1 MTEATTRRGMQTCR
15 RTTTSL
21 SSTYRNSAAVL
32 PWMLCASALITAGP
46 AYAGSAVLP
55 TGGQYVAGQGAISGS
70 TNGLTINQSTS
81 HGIINWQGFSIGA
94 GNTVQFNNGS
104 GATLNRVIGANIS
117 QIDGK
122 LNATGSLYLINPQ
135 GIVIGPG
142 GKVVTNGSFVASTR
156 DVSNSAFMSGGAMS
170 ASGTSKGDVVNA
182 GTITSKTGDAILVG
196 RAVSNRGTVSA
207 ANGTAGMAAGN
218 QILLQPAGSDPRIAI
233 AGGTGDVTNTGT
245 VKAAQVELN
254 AAGGNVYALAG
265 NNGGLISAT
274 GVKTVDGHI
283 WLTAGGTTTVAG
295 TVSATNAD
303 GTGGA
308 VTVRG
313 TDINVSGQINASA
326 NATGQAGGNVSV
338 VATGNTTVSGTIKAS
353 GGGTIETSGH
363 TLEVGG
369 ANVDAGQGG
378 QWLLDPYD
386 LTVDSSAAT
395 TIDTTL
401 NAGTD
406 VTLQT
411 TATGTSGPGTAN
423 SSGNGD
429 IFISS
434 ALSWSTSATL
444 TLDAYRSVDINALVT
459 VTGAGGVKI
468 ITNDGGGGGDYS
480 FGLTSAGFTGSLNFT
495 GGSGSGANLTINST
509 PYTILY
515 SLSDLSG
522 INTSANLSGNY
533 ALAGNLDDAG
543 AAWTPLGTDGAGTLL
558 NSGHG
563 FTGTFTGLGHTISNI
578 SVNTGSAQAA
588 GLFGYSANGGTLR
601 DIGVVGGSVT
611 GGSGVGALAGYA
623 GDILNA
629 FSTAT
634 VTGTAGGGDGAGG
647 LAGQSSGTVS
657 NVFATGTVTSS
668 NASVG
673 GLIGTAG
680 GAVSNAFAT
689 GTVTATNSSANAG
702 GLVGFNISSITNAYA
717 TGFVSVNGAN
727 AYAGGLVGQNFGNLT
742 QVYSIGEV
750 ENFANLSNAGGS
762 IGQNFAGPFTD
773 AYYDTQYSAAANAIA
788 SNSGTGS
795 PTGLSTSAL
804 QGSLPGSFSS
814 TVWGTGTGLYP
825 YLKAF
830 YPSGVIAITG
840 TAYTGALALAD
851 GLAHTVN
858 AYVDGTAFYT
868 GATLG
873 SQGQYYL
880 PLPSGTL
887 TGSQNLLLVLQGEAA
902 NTYIAKASGS
912 TSATL
917 TVGVLAMSSDAA
929 SASAMLSGIATAEGS
944 NSSSDFDYSGGSF
957 HNSATVDIT
966 SSSATGFALDSVPSG
981 AAGVSVKTT
990 AGDISVT
997 TPFTLS
1003 GGSGLSLDSFTSINI
1018 DAKVSIAGSGAVT
1031 LATDDGGSGGDYS
1044 FDLTSNGFAGSLDFG
1059 ATNNGASLTINGTAY
1074 TLLYTLG
1081 DLSGINTDSALQL
1094 NYALATNLDDANAAW
1109 TPLGTDGAGNL
1120 KNSGN
1125 GFSGSFSGLGHTVS
1139 NLNVNT
1145 GSAQYAGLFGQAI
1158 GAIRDIGITGGTV
1171 TGGSFSGGLVGFIA
1185 APVSDAF
1192 STVTVSGNS
1201 STGGLV
1207 GDTTRAISNAY
1218 ATGSVT
1224 GSGNGVGGLV
1234 GVSGSTV
1241 SNSYATGAVSGN
1253 GRVGGL
1259 SGLAG
1264 NNVTNSYAT
1273 GAVTAT
1279 ANSAGGLLG
1288 EIDSGSVSN
1297 SFAMGS
1303 VNGNGYVGGLIGLA
1317 FTPVS
1322 DTYATGAV
1330 HGSSNVGGLIG
1341 ENAGGA
1347 VSNSYWDT
1355 LTSGTST
1362 GIARTAGGG
1371 SGSATGLTT
1380 RQLQG

>member
-1 MTEATTRRGMQTCR
+1 M
-15 RTTTSL
+15 
-21 SSTYRNSAAVL
+21 
-32 PWMLCASALITAGP
+32 
-46 AYAGSAVLP
+46 
-55 TGGQYVAGQGAISGS
+55 
-70 TNGLTINQSTS
+70 
-81 HGIINWQGFSIGA
+81 
-94 GNTVQFNNGS
+94 
-104 GATLNRVIGANIS
+104 
-117 QIDGK
+117 
-122 LNATGSLYLINPQ
+122 
-135 GIVIGPG
+135 
-142 GKVVTNGSFVASTR
+142 
-156 DVSNSAFMSGGAMS
+156 
-170 ASGTSKGDVVNA
+170 
-182 GTITSKTGDAILVG
+182 
-196 RAVSNRGTVSA
+196 
-207 ANGTAGMAAGN
+207 
-218 QILLQPAGSDPRIAI
+218 
-233 AGGTGDVTNTGT
+233 
-245 VKAAQVELN
+245 
-254 AAGGNVYALAG
+254 
-265 NNGGLISAT
+265 
-274 GVKTVDGHI
+274 
-283 WLTAGGTTTVAG
+283 
-295 TVSATNAD
+295 
-303 GTGGA
+303 
-308 VTVRG
+308 
-313 TDINVSGQINASA
+313 
-326 NATGQAGGNVSV
+326 
-338 VATGNTTVSGTIKAS
+338 
-353 GGGTIETSGH
+353 
-363 TLEVGG
+363 
-369 ANVDAGQGG
+369 
-378 QWLLDPYD
+378 
-386 LTVDSSAAT
+386 
-395 TIDTTL
+395 
-401 NAGTD
+401 
-406 VTLQT
+406 
-411 TATGTSGPGTAN
+411 
-423 SSGNGD
+423 
-429 IFISS
+429 
-434 ALSWSTSATL
+434 
-444 TLDAYRSVDINALVT
+444 
-459 VTGAGGVKI
+459 
-468 ITNDGGGGGDYS
+468 
-480 FGLTSAGFTGSLNFT
+480 
-495 GGSGSGANLTINST
+495 
-509 PYTILY
+509 
-515 SLSDLSG
+515 
-522 INTSANLSGNY
+522 
-533 ALAGNLDDAG
+533 
-543 AAWTPLGTDGAGTLL
+543 
-558 NSGHG
+558 
-563 FTGTFTGLGHTISNI
+563 
-578 SVNTGSAQAA
+578 NTGSAQAA

-647 LAGQSSGTVS
+647 LVGQSSGTVS

-689 GTVTATNSSANAG
+689 GTVTATNSDANAG

-1094 NYALATNLDDANAAW
+1094 NYALATNLDDANAW

-1380 RQLQG
+1380 RQLQGLDTISGSAFSLSSNLGDSTGTTWGGGASGLYPYLKSFFPSTPQAITGTAYNTGGGSVLVGGSVTALIGGATVGTASTGANGYYYVLAPSGTISGSAAVLAYENGVGGGARVDSATSAGNISDFDIWGSTLIAPTTASTYSSAAANTLQIQDATLIGNAVGSNTAVSNLVAGLTSNYGYIASGDFTIDQTLTLSNGLYVQSAGNITVANALTLPSSNGLVLDASDTLTISASVDIPGAGRVDLTTGFDTTTAPGFSIAKLSFDTGDSIDYTGGSGSGASLAINGTSYTLLYSMTDVGAINGDGTNDATTNTTLQGHYALATSLDATGTTGWQPVGTDASSTILNSGGGFSGTFEGLNHTISNLNVDLGVAGGANYAGLFGYAGGTLRDITLTGGSARGSAGVGLLAGVSSGIVTNASGSGSVTGVTQAGGLIRVAGGAVINASSSGSVTSFGPGGGLIGESGAAV

>member
-32 PWMLCASALITAGP
+32 PWMLCASALIAAGP

-563 FTGTFTGLGHTISNI
+563 LPAPSPA
-578 SVNTGSAQAA
+578 SA
-588 GLFGYSANGGTLR
+588 T
-601 DIGVVGGSVT
+601 
-611 GGSGVGALAGYA
+611 
-623 GDILNA
+623 
-629 FSTAT
+629 
-634 VTGTAGGGDGAGG
+634 
-647 LAGQSSGTVS
+647 
-657 NVFATGTVTSS
+657 
-668 NASVG
+668 
-673 GLIGTAG
+673 
-680 GAVSNAFAT
+680 
-689 GTVTATNSSANAG
+689 
-702 GLVGFNISSITNAYA
+702 
-717 TGFVSVNGAN
+717 
-727 AYAGGLVGQNFGNLT
+727 
-742 QVYSIGEV
+742 
-750 ENFANLSNAGGS
+750 
-762 IGQNFAGPFTD
+762 P
-773 AYYDTQYSAAANAIA
+773 
-788 SNSGTGS
+788 S
-795 PTGLSTSAL
+795 PTS
-804 QGSLPGSFSS
+804 
-814 TVWGTGTGLYP
+814 
-825 YLKAF
+825 
-830 YPSGVIAITG
+830 
-840 TAYTGALALAD
+840 
-851 GLAHTVN
+851 
-858 AYVDGTAFYT
+858 
-868 GATLG
+868 
-873 SQGQYYL
+873 
-880 PLPSGTL
+880 
-887 TGSQNLLLVLQGEAA
+887 
-902 NTYIAKASGS
+902 
-912 TSATL
+912 
-917 TVGVLAMSSDAA
+917 
-929 SASAMLSGIATAEGS
+929 
-944 NSSSDFDYSGGSF
+944 
-957 HNSATVDIT
+957 
-966 SSSATGFALDSVPSG
+966 
-981 AAGVSVKTT
+981 
-990 AGDISVT
+990 
-997 TPFTLS
+997 
-1003 GGSGLSLDSFTSINI
+1003 
-1018 DAKVSIAGSGAVT
+1018 
-1031 LATDDGGSGGDYS
+1031 
-1044 FDLTSNGFAGSLDFG
+1044 
-1059 ATNNGASLTINGTAY
+1059 
-1074 TLLYTLG
+1074 
-1081 DLSGINTDSALQL
+1081 
-1094 NYALATNLDDANAAW
+1094 
-1109 TPLGTDGAGNL
+1109 
-1120 KNSGN
+1120 
-1125 GFSGSFSGLGHTVS
+1125 
-1139 NLNVNT
+1139 
-1145 GSAQYAGLFGQAI
+1145 
-1158 GAIRDIGITGGTV
+1158 R
-1171 TGGSFSGGLVGFIA
+1171 
-1185 APVSDAF
+1185 
-1192 STVTVSGNS
+1192 
-1201 STGGLV
+1201 
-1207 GDTTRAISNAY
+1207 
-1218 ATGSVT
+1218 
-1224 GSGNGVGGLV
+1224 
-1234 GVSGSTV
+1234 
-1241 SNSYATGAVSGN
+1241 
-1253 GRVGGL
+1253 
-1259 SGLAG
+1259 
-1264 NNVTNSYAT
+1264 
-1273 GAVTAT
+1273 
-1279 ANSAGGLLG
+1279 
-1288 EIDSGSVSN
+1288 
-1297 SFAMGS
+1297 
-1303 VNGNGYVGGLIGLA
+1303 
-1317 FTPVS
+1317 
-1322 DTYATGAV
+1322 
-1330 HGSSNVGGLIG
+1330 
-1341 ENAGGA
+1341 
-1347 VSNSYWDT
+1347 
-1355 LTSGTST
+1355 
-1362 GIARTAGGG
+1362 
-1371 SGSATGLTT
+1371 
-1380 RQLQG
+1380 